1 MESSLSWRASYQQMV
16 EWHYGRM
23 WEGLCTGS
31 NELVRDPLDDD
42 LHSIR
47 DLDHEQRLRIAQR
60 EAEYDVKRAMRATRT
75 KDPDA
80 E

>member
-1 MESSLSWRASYQQMV
+1 MPDSFGDQQWRSSYQGMV
-16 EWHYGRM
+16 EFHYGRF

-31 NELVRDPLDDD
+31 NERVRDPLDDY
-42 LHSIR
+42 LYSVR

-75 KDPDA
+75 K
-80 E
+80 